1 MSPKLPVLSGDD
13 LIKALRKFGYEVV
26 RQDGSHVRLRHSSDP
41 LRQPLT
47 VPRHKTLKPGLAPS
61 DPSRCTNRSERIT
74 RRTLIS
80 KRLRRKQFAALK
92 EPRISTLF

>member
-13 LIKALRKFGYEVV
+13 LIKALRKFGYDGV

-47 VPRHKTLKPGLAPS
+47 VPRHKTLKPGL
-61 DPSRCTNRSERIT
+61 
-74 RRTLIS
+74 
-80 KRLRRKQFAALK
+80 LRRILRDA
-92 EPRISTLF
+92 RISVNELLDVL